1 MKEGVKMNMVNT
13 YCPYMGA
20 IIGGTLFF
28 KVLILLG
35 FIGLA
40 MITVSYLTPQLGV
53 ISAKIEKQWLNTF
66 LWGILGVLLI
76 LPVAVLL
83 AITIIGIPL
92 IIVEMLFISIAM
104 TLGFLSISQL
114 IGKSFT
120 KAIKRAGQPMLLE
133 IVWGLLILFLVDL
146 IPGIGMLIKIV
157 AVTIGFGA
165 AILTKFGTNA

>member
-1 MKEGVKMNMVNT
+1 
-13 YCPYMGA
+13 A

-53 ISAKIEKQWLNTF
+53 ISSKIEKQWLNTF
-66 LWGILGVLLI
+66 LWGILGILLI
-76 LPVAVLL
+76 LPVAFLL
-83 AITIIGIPL
+83 AITIVGIPL
-92 IIVEMLFISIAM
+92 IFIELLFISIAM

-120 KAIKRAGQPMLLE
+120 KAIKKSGQPMLLE
-133 IVWGLLILFLVDL
+133 IIWGLLILFLVDL
-146 IPGIGMLIKIV
+146 IPFIGMLIKCI
-157 AVTIGFGA
+157 ALTIGFGS
-165 AILTKFGTNA
+165 AILTKFGTKA